1 MVRRTWSIAAALA
14 LVSCGPQA
22 GDGEGGAG
30 PTQTGADQA
39 DPLAG
44 SVPVM
49 GPQRHILAFGDSL
62 FAGYGVGQEASYP
75 AQLQNALRARGINAA
90 IGNAG
95 VSGDTSAAGFDRL
108 AFTLDAQE
116 QAPDLVI
123 LELGGNDL
131 LRGIAPDETRA
142 NLAAMLDELRRRK
155 IAVLIM
161 GMRAPPNYG
170 PEYQAQFDAL
180 YGDLARQYDAALI
193 PFWLDSIYQK
203 PDLFQADRIHPTT
216 EGIEALVGATAD
228 DVAAAIPTADPE
240 N

>member
-1 MVRRTWSIAAALA
+1 MHKPVWSIALALA
-14 LVSCGPQA
+14 LVSCGPQS
-22 GDGEGGAG
+22 GDDEGGAG
-30 PTQTGADQA
+30 PRQTGAGEA

-49 GPQRHILAFGDSL
+49 GAQRHILAFGDSL

-75 AQLQNALRARGINAA
+75 AQLQNALRARGINAVVA
-90 IGNAG
+90 NAG
-95 VSGDTSAAGFDRL
+95 VSGDTSAAGLGRL
-108 AFTLDAQE
+108 VFTLDAQK

-131 LRGIAPDETRA
+131 LRGISPDQTRA
-142 NLAAMLDELRRRK
+142 NLAAMLDELKRRK

-170 PEYQAQFDAL
+170 PEYQAQFDRL
-180 YGDLARQYDAALI
+180 YADLARQYGAALI
-193 PFWLDSIYQK
+193 PFWLDSIYRR
-203 PDLFQADRIHPTT
+203 PDLYQADRIHPTT

-228 DVAAAIPTADPE
+228 EVAGAIPPAGAE